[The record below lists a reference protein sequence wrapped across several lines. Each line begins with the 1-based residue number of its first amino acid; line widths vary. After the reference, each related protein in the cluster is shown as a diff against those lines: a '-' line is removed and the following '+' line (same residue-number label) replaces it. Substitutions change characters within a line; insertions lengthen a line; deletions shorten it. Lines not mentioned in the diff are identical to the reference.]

1 MINYLETKANKHTKM
16 CKIWFWYLGKYD
28 ILTSVNSFV
37 IWNSSYQHDSYN
49 IKKLTNQ
56 SPMYTGCLKISWLVD
71 AMHSKTDSIFCF
83 FLMSILVIFQL
94 SNSHPHPPPKHTHTQ
109 TPRNQVR
116 DKLPNLISI
125 TLWYLAFNRHTESN
139 HSCIH
144 VIIIT
149 IVLMMMEYMISVVF
163 HSYVFCFMYLYAF

>member
-1 MINYLETKANKHTKM
+1 MVLVPR
-16 CKIWFWYLGKYD
+16 KIWHFN
-28 ILTSVNSFV
+28 ICNSFV

-49 IKKLTNQ
+49 IKRLTNPK
-56 SPMYTGCLKISWLVD
+56 SHVYWLFENIMASWCNAFKNWFNIL
-71 AMHSKTDSIFCF
+71 F

-94 SNSHPHPPPKHTHTQ
+94 SNSHPHPPPPKHTHTQ
-109 TPRNQVR
+109 TPRNWVR

-125 TLWYLAFNRHTESN
+125 TLWYLAFNRHTERN

-144 VIIIT
+144 VIIT

-163 HSYVFCFMYLYAF
+163 HSYVFCFMYLYTF